1 MKIEA
6 KIKELKES
14 FKEWNDTTEG
24 FPSERLLTAINKVIS
39 HKNSLTNPDTCKKYI
54 PEPCDKGHISI
65 DKVNLICHEYETD
78 KCKTCP
84 RNTN

>member
-39 HKNSLTNPDTCKKYI
+39 HKNSLTNPAVTLLNKIKQGKFVKDVKIIK
-54 PEPCDKGHISI
+54 EI
-65 DKVNLICHEYETD
+65 DKLLYN
-78 KCKTCP
+78 K
-84 RNTN
+84 